1 MYKKLTNTFIIKDTK
16 THGPLKVCCQCT
28 LGTSVETCEVVR
40 SYVVAIFLVCKQI
53 SSKALPICYV
63 VVSSLNNLKTSMG
76 REERGYTLGG
86 SLLSRTSSGSKSPS
100 RLSNIFSLRRPPCWN
115 ISNPEITTL
124 TPGRV
129 TSSNCHDMKAH
140 YASDLLCTLLWDN
153 GLKNDEFLTTT
164 TTTTRYLLFLGAGF

>member
-1 MYKKLTNTFIIKDTK
+1 MSKEKAFFYRAEKSARKSVQSLTKLEHSVFAMQLFICALSNRNIFIAYIPHLSKSLLFCFHVQEAHQHIYYQGYKDTWS
-16 THGPLKVCCQCT
+16 LKVCCQCT

-86 SLLSRTSSGSKSPS
+86 SLLSGTSSGSKSPS
-100 RLSNIFSLRRPPCWN
+100 RLSNIFSLRRPPC
-115 ISNPEITTL
+115 
-124 TPGRV
+124 
-129 TSSNCHDMKAH
+129 
-140 YASDLLCTLLWDN
+140 
-153 GLKNDEFLTTT
+153 
-164 TTTTRYLLFLGAGF
+164 